1 MSIIFRPG
9 LDFREAAGGLGR
21 PWAKDA
27 VNPGGEK
34 EDDHLGGCR
43 DMDIPIALTIFA
55 TITDLVFF

>member
-27 VNPGGEK
+27 VNPGGK
-34 EDDHLGGCR
+34 KRMIIFEDVNG
-43 DMDIPIALTIFA
+43 
-55 TITDLVFF
+55 